1 MTSGKRTVERRRKKQ
16 QDFMCQKPH
25 CGDAFLSQ
33 KKGEVL
39 ETKNKKAQDPGQYTH
54 ASVSIR
60 KK

>member
-1 MTSGKRTVERRRKKQ
+1 
-16 QDFMCQKPH
+16 MCQKPH